1 MNVMNFLEELSKR
14 AELVKNE
21 GDYFKDNLLHC
32 GVCNEPKQAVKEIPF
47 ADNKKLIVTLQ
58 CKCQRNED
66 EKQRLALA
74 EHEHKRKVEYLI
86 KHGLSY
92 AKYRECTF
100 SKDDGRNSEITKICS
115 NYVRHF
121 PEMRDMNNGIMFYG
135 DTDKGKTFYACCIA
149 NALIQREVPVLV
161 TTLSN
166 LVQNRVKAM
175 SGNAA
180 EISLDDFRCIVLDD
194 IGTENTT
201 QTAFNIIDEIYLSK
215 KPLIITTNLK
225 PLQFKNTETTE
236 RKRIYNRVLEMCG
249 TKILVDNDK
258 SRLQSG
264 IEKSRIAESIL
275 NS

>member
-1 MNVMNFLEELSKR
+1 MFMNFLEELSRR
-14 AELVKNE
+14 AEPVKNE

-58 CKCQRNED
+58 CKCQREED

-74 EHEHKRKVEYLI
+74 ECEHKRKVEYLT
-86 KHGLSY
+86 KRGLSY
-92 AKYRECTF
+92 TKYKECTF
-100 SKDDGRNSEITKICS
+100 AKDDGRNTDITKLCC

-121 PEMRDMNNGIMFYG
+121 PEMKEMNNGIMFYG

-149 NALIQREVPVLV
+149 NALIQREIPVLV

-166 LVQNRVKAM
+166 LVQNRVKSM
-175 SGNAA
+175 TSNAP
-180 EISLDDFRCIVLDD
+180 EIFLDDFRCIVLDD

-215 KPLIITTNLK
+215 KLLIVTTNLSPSNLK
-225 PLQFKNTETTE
+225 STDTEH
-236 RKRIYNRVLEMCG
+236 RRIYNRILEMCS
-249 TKILVDNDK
+249 TKILVDNNK

-264 IEKSRIAESIL
+264 IEKGRIAESIL

>member
-1 MNVMNFLEELSKR
+1 MFMNFLEELSKR
-14 AELVKNE
+14 AELIKNE
-21 GDYFKDNLLHC
+21 GDYFKDELLYC

-58 CKCQRNED
+58 CRCQREEE

-74 EHEHKRKVEYLI
+74 EQEHHRKVEYLTNQ
-86 KHGLSY
+86 GLSY
-92 AKYRECTF
+92 PKYRECTF
-100 SKDDGRNSEITKICS
+100 AKDDQRNTDITKLCC
-115 NYVRHF
+115 NYVSHF
-121 PEMRDMNNGIMFYG
+121 PEMREMNNGIMFYG
-135 DTDKGKTFYACCIA
+135 DNDKGKTFYACCIA

-161 TTLSN
+161 TTLSY

-175 SGNAA
+175 TGNVP

-215 KPLIITTNLK
+215 KLLIVTTNLLPSELK
-225 PLQFKNTETTE
+225 GANTVE
-236 RKRIYNRVLEMCG
+236 RKRIYNRILEMCS
-249 TKILVDNDK
+249 TKVLVNNNK

-264 IEKSRIAESIL
+264 IEKGRIAESIL

>member
-14 AELVKNE
+14 AELIKND
-21 GDYFKDNLLHC
+21 GDYFKDELLYC

-47 ADNKKLIVTLQ
+47 AENKKLIVTLQ
-58 CKCQRNED
+58 CKCQRDEE

-74 EHEHKRKVEYLI
+74 EQEHKRKVEYLTN
-86 KHGLSY
+86 HGLLY
-92 AKYRECTF
+92 PKYRECTF
-100 SKDDGRNSEITKICS
+100 SKDDGRNSEITKMCC

-135 DTDKGKTFYACCIA
+135 DNDKGKTFYACCIA

-166 LVQNRVKAM
+166 LVQNRVKSM
-175 SGNAA
+175 TGNVP

-194 IGTENTT
+194 IGVENTT
-201 QTAFNIIDEIYLSK
+201 QTAFNIIDEIYLSQ
-215 KPLIITTNLK
+215 KPLIVTTNLAPSALK
-225 PLQFKNTETTE
+225 CSDSVE
-236 RKRIYNRVLEMCG
+236 RKRIYNRILEMCSI
-249 TKILVDNDK
+249 KIVVKNDK
-258 SRLQSG
+258 TRLQSG
-264 IEKSRIAESIL
+264 IEKGRIAESIL

>member
-1 MNVMNFLEELSKR
+1 MFMNFLEELSRR

-47 ADNKKLIVTLQ
+47 VDNKKLIVTLQ
-58 CKCQRNED
+58 CKCQRDED

-74 EHEHKRKVEYLI
+74 EHEHKRKVEYLT
-86 KHGLSY
+86 KRGLSY
-92 AKYRECTF
+92 TKYKECTF
-100 SKDDGRNSEITKICS
+100 AKDDGRNPEITKICC

-149 NALIQREVPVLV
+149 NALIQREIPVLV

-166 LVQNRVKAM
+166 LVQNRVKSM
-175 SGNAA
+175 TSNAP
-180 EISLDDFRCIVLDD
+180 EICLDDFRCIVLDD

-215 KPLIITTNLK
+215 KLLIVTTNLSPSNLK
-225 PLQFKNTETTE
+225 STDTEH
-236 RKRIYNRVLEMCG
+236 RRIYNRILEMCS
-249 TKILVDNDK
+249 TKILVDNNK

-264 IEKSRIAESIL
+264 IEKGRIAESIL